1 MLGMVYCWVYH
12 IAYCLKWEASWIMI
26 NKETLWLVSIW
37 CYNHLP
43 LMIQPANMQTDWHLV
58 TCQPFTTIYH
68 GFMMSIHIFGRIYNP
83 NATEMYWMYW
93 LLDVIGVFPRKKCD
107 RSEPTN
113 SYICG
118 TQVRSKNSLAIATGG
133 WCLWTHDVPELHPSP
148 GKGESWSFLGIIEKG
163 LGNWKLWYNIML
175 GGTRSLWLHDAFTA
189 Y

>member
-1 MLGMVYCWVYH
+1 
-12 IAYCLKWEASWIMI
+12 
-26 NKETLWLVSIW
+26 
-37 CYNHLP
+37 
-43 LMIQPANMQTDWHLV
+43 
-58 TCQPFTTIYH
+58 
-68 GFMMSIHIFGRIYNP
+68 MSIHIFGRIYNP

-189 Y
+189 YYIDEMSQKSDNWCRTRAFMVGGGWRVCWKEIGLVSMCFFL

>member
-1 MLGMVYCWVYH
+1 MLSMTRIIHWAAGD
-12 IAYCLKWEASWIMI
+12 WIWWM
-26 NKETLWLVSIW
+26 LPR
-37 CYNHLP
+37 NHMML
-43 LMIQPANMQTDWHLV
+43 
-58 TCQPFTTIYH
+58 QPFTIDDTTCKYVNGLTSGYLPTIYNNLPW
-68 GFMMSIHIFGRIYNP
+68 IY
-83 NATEMYWMYW
+83 
-93 LLDVIGVFPRKKCD
+93 DVNIYLWQDLQPKCHRDVLNVLVVGCDWCLPQKKCD